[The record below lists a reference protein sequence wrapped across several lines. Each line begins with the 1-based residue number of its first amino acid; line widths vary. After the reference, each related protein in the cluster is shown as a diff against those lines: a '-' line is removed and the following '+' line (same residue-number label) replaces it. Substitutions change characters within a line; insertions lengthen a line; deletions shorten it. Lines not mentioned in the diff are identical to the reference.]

1 MKNNIGY
8 SIRNIDG
15 FITIITE
22 IRMFYYYRNSILIST
37 VIVYDI
43 HSVRF
48 CIFYS
53 GMPQI

>member
-15 FITIITE
+15 FSTIITE
-22 IRMFYYYRNSILIST
+22 IRMYYYYRNSILIST